1 MFLGKLKM
9 AKIKKSEEKTKLD
22 RKEAEELVKKLSKE
36 GMPPTKIGQ
45 TLKDTYG
52 TPSVKAMGFKIK
64 KITGREEIPED
75 LQNLLKKAD
84 TLKKHFSANKQ
95 DKVSE
100 RGLQI
105 TEAKIRKLAAYYRRK
120 GLLPENWRY

>member
-9 AKIKKSEEKTKLD
+9 AKTKKSEEKTKLD

-36 GMPPTKIGQ
+36 GMSPTKIGQ

-64 KITGREEIPED
+64 KILRFRMPC
-75 LQNLLKKAD
+75 L
-84 TLKKHFSANKQ
+84 
-95 DKVSE
+95 SE
-100 RGLQI
+100 AHSPLSDI
-105 TEAKIRKLAAYYRRK
+105 NS
-120 GLLPENWRY
+120 PS

>member
-9 AKIKKSEEKTKLD
+9 AKTKKSEEKTKLD

-75 LQNLLKKAD
+75 LQNLLKKAE

-120 GLLPENWRY
+120 GILPENWRY

>member
-9 AKIKKSEEKTKLD
+9 AKTKKSEEKTKLD

-75 LQNLLKKAD
+75 LQNLLKKAE

-95 DKVSE
+95 DKISE